1 MRTRAARLAKAL
13 QSSRPLIILFYE
25 EPGSRERLIEDVEML
40 APEDAPV
47 RRSSSIQEAFSAEP
61 ALLLLTPENERE
73 AVELLEGGRELLRN
87 RSFPLVLFLLRG
99 GEAQRAL
106 AELPALASWV
116 SGVQIDS
123 EQAGEVDVDV
133 ERTRFQEEVGC
144 SPEEWL
150 ADYRTG
156 RMPDSQENQMR
167 THRALLL
174 ERSP

>member
-13 QSSRPLIILFYE
+13 QSGRPLIILFYE
-25 EPGSRERLIEDVEML
+25 EPSSRERLIEDVEML

-47 RRSSSIQEAFSAEP
+47 RRSSSIQDAFSSES

-87 RSFPLVLFLLRG
+87 RAFPLVLFLLRG

-106 AELPALASWV
+106 ADLPALASWV

-123 EQAGEVDVDV
+123 EQAGEVDADV
-133 ERTRFQEEVGC
+133 ERVRFQDEVGC
-144 SPEEWL
+144 SPEAWL
-150 ADYRTG
+150 ADYRAG
-156 RMPDSQENQMR
+156 RMPDSLENQMR